1 MKRILVTGVKGQIGV
16 KLLPKLI
23 EKYGAENIIATDI
36 SKELNLGSLDKIAN
50 YQQLD
55 VTDKEKLEYV
65 IHNEKINYVCH
76 LAGILS
82 ALAEREPELAKSVN
96 VDSVHYIFRLA
107 VKYNLR

>member
-1 MKRILVTGVKGQIGV
+1 MKKILVTGVKGQIGV

-23 EKYGAENIIATDI
+23 EKYGAENIIATDVA
-36 SKELNLGSLDKIAN
+36 KELTIGGLSNKVN

-55 VTDKEKLEYV
+55 VTDREKMEYV
-65 IHNEKINYVCH
+65 IHKEKINYVCH

-82 ALAEREPELAKSVN
+82 ALAEREPELAKKVN
-96 VDSVHYIFRLA
+96 VDSVHYVFRLA